1 MSAWYTR
8 MMALDKKQEAKE
20 ALYLAR
26 HNLRMGRRMS
36 HREEMRRAI
45 RAWKRFKELLR
56 DSQELAA

>member
-1 MSAWYTR
+1 MSAWYLR
-8 MMALDKKQEAKE
+8 MTAYDKRDEAIS
-20 ALYLAR
+20 ARYIAR
-26 HNLRMGRRMS
+26 HNLRMGRRMY